1 MDTTSIFHS
10 NQKNGSVVYYTFG
23 SHVHLGFQFFS
34 DDVPDV
40 CRGGYLTP
48 SKCQKIMFIRAL
60 SHSWIISSVVT
71 MKLSATFSAL
81 VALVPLVATQQTVS
95 YKVPQS
101 FYVSLK
107 SAHFFQIYGQ
117 CALH

>member
-1 MDTTSIFHS
+1 MMCRVSWGVF
-10 NQKNGSVVYYTFG
+10 NAFQMPKNNV
-23 SHVHLGFQFFS
+23 
-34 DDVPDV
+34 
-40 CRGGYLTP
+40 
-48 SKCQKIMFIRAL
+48 L